1 MRTTTRIDDDLLDE
15 LKEQARKQR
24 TPLTKVLNRTLR
36 AGLSASRSRTR
47 RTARHHEQTY
57 AMGRPRINLGKAL
70 AAATRLEDEEIL
82 RKLMLRK

>member
-15 LKEQARKQR
+15 LKESARIER

-36 AGLSASRSRTR
+36 AGLSASRVPAR
-47 RTARHHEQTY
+47 RRNRHREKTY
-57 AMGRPRINLGKAL
+57 PMGRPQIDLTKAL
-70 AAATRLEDEEIL
+70 AAAARLEDAEIL